1 MTSWGIARRLLAID
15 VLTMAF
21 MSALAAGTIAL
32 AAQIPEWWAVVGLCV
47 LVGAG
52 VPLLAWLR
60 AHLDLGVVRFLHD
73 WSFPL
78 SVYVIYRAVLLAA
91 GSSHGGHVYDG
102 GLIVA
107 DRWLFGTDP
116 TVWLSRFTHPVV
128 TELLQ
133 LSYALFYLLPVAV
146 GVELYLGGRESQFR
160 RWVFVCGCG
169 FYLSYV
175 GYLVLPAVGPRLTL
189 HDIGATA
196 RDLPGLPGLW
206 LTSSL
211 RTLIDGGG
219 MVPAGIAPEVA
230 IRLAP
235 RDAFPSGHALITIV
249 TIFWAWRFRMWV
261 RWFVTVSGGLLLL
274 ATVYLRYHYVV
285 DVLAGAVLAAL
296 CVGLAPVVHTWLA
309 RQLGTIDAQLKE
321 H

>member
-1 MTSWGIARRLLAID
+1 MTPWGIARRLSAID

-21 MSALAAGTIAL
+21 VAQLAAGTIAL
-32 AAQIPEWWAVVGLCV
+32 AAQISGWWEVVGVCV

-60 AHLDLGVVRFLHD
+60 THLDLGVVRFLHD

-78 SVYVIYRAVLLAA
+78 GVYVIYRAVLLAA
-91 GSSHGGHVYDG
+91 GSGHGGHVYDG
-102 GLIVA
+102 WLIAA

-133 LSYALFYLLPVAV
+133 LAYASFYLLPVAV
-146 GVELYLGGRESQFR
+146 GAELYLGGRESQFR
-160 RWVFVCGCG
+160 QWVFVCGCG

-175 GYLVLPAVGPRLTL
+175 GYLVLPAVGPRFTL

-196 RDLPGLPGLW
+196 RDLPGLAGLW

-211 RTLIDGGG
+211 RALIDGGG
-219 MVPAGIAPEVA
+219 MVPAGVAPEVA
-230 IRLAP
+230 LRLAS
-235 RDAFPSGHALITIV
+235 RDAFPSGHALITIL
-249 TIFWAWRFRMWV
+249 TMFWAWRFRMWV
-261 RWFVTVSGGLLLL
+261 RWFVTVAGGLLLL

-296 CVGLAPVVHTWLA
+296 CVALAPVVHTWLA
-309 RQLGTIDAQLKE
+309 RQLGTLDDEFME